1 MEATRTGFARGFAVA
16 AFAFAA
22 VMAGPPRAAA
32 DEQATGVDTIR
43 AAVSIA
49 AQQTTLADE
58 AQPSA
63 DDTSRQ
69 LIGKPAGAPPIPP
82 HTGIKATLIDFVGD
96 FKHLPS
102 MQNLLWVSIGTGAT
116 AAVHPADKDVT
127 PDLVN
132 ASWAHKVFGV
142 GAVLGQSYT
151 LMAAATTIYVTGRVT
166 DNRRYSHMGSDL
178 IQSLGV
184 AEALTQVMKVSVGRQ
199 RPDGT
204 SNSFPSGHAA
214 DTFAFATAIERHYS
228 WKFAGPAYAFASY
241 VAISRLHDNRHYL
254 SDVVAGAAVG
264 VIAGRTVTRHGQAA
278 FPVAVA
284 AVPGGAAV
292 VYVRNGK

>member
-1 MEATRTGFARGFAVA
+1 MEATRTGLGRWIAVA
-16 AFAFAA
+16 AIAFAA
-22 VMAGPPRAAA
+22 ILAGAPRAAA

-43 AAVSIA
+43 AAVSTA
-49 AQQTTLADE
+49 AQQTTLSDE
-58 AQPSA
+58 EQPSS
-63 DDTSRQ
+63 DEPSRQ
-69 LIGKPAGAPPIPP
+69 IIGKPAGPPPIPP
-82 HTGIKATLIDFVGD
+82 HTGIKATVIDLVGD
-96 FKHLPS
+96 FRHLPS
-102 MQNLLWVSIGTGAT
+102 LENLFWVSVGSGGA

-132 ASWAHKVFGV
+132 ASWAHNVFGV

-151 LMAAATTIYVTGRVT
+151 LLAAATTIYVTGRVT

-178 IQSLGV
+178 LQALAV

-204 SNSFPSGHAA
+204 SNSFPSGHSA

-292 VYVRNGK
+292 MYVRTGR